1 MWQCWQIEKV
11 LAAILNL
18 SIYSSLL
25 QEMGGRLR
33 WNRVSSLTVWI
44 RPARHQPVR

>member
-1 MWQCWQIEKV
+1 MRPTWQCLQIEKV
-11 LAAILNL
+11 LAAILYL

-33 WNRVSSLTVWI
+33 WNRASSLRIRI
-44 RPARHQPVR
+44 RPVVR